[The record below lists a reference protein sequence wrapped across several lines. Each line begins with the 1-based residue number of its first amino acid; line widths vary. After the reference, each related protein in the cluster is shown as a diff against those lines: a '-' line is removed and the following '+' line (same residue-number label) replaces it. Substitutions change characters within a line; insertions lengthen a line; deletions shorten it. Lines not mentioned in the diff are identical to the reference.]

1 MNTLKI
7 YYFGRLFKE
16 DVISYKSKLK
26 GGSEMKKTYLQK
38 QKRRMYFVLIFILTC
53 ILILSFFLN
62 TYLLELQR
70 KERMDKISDYTDYEL
85 MYEPQNRC
93 QVKNKF
99 TFEEYTYLFNCVDE
113 VYLSYG
119 STKMTLEEALEN
131 HYLTFK
137 DLTIGLVEEETDEEL
152 IYTHDKTKNSKGY
165 QFIVNKLEKTVTF
178 KGEEV

>member
-1 MNTLKI
+1 
-7 YYFGRLFKE
+7 
-16 DVISYKSKLK
+16 
-26 GGSEMKKTYLQK
+26 MKKTYLQK

-99 TFEEYTYLFNCVDE
+99 TLEEYT
-113 VYLSYG
+113 
-119 STKMTLEEALEN
+119 
-131 HYLTFK
+131 
-137 DLTIGLVEEETDEEL
+137 
-152 IYTHDKTKNSKGY
+152 
-165 QFIVNKLEKTVTF
+165 
-178 KGEEV
+178 